1 MAVLNKIY
9 SLRLGMVLRDSSNGC
24 EIRLNLESFRR
35 KILSPLGLSLN
46 RRLKILMLVEHW
58 DYTLN

>member
-9 SLRLGMVLRDSSNGC
+9 SFRLGMVLRDSSNGC

-35 KILSPLGLSLN
+35 MFVYDVQFVDN
-46 RRLKILMLVEHW
+46 RKWRDE
-58 DYTLN
+58 